1 MKLFGFSYLRNEV
14 DREGKEILDEK
25 QKIVRCFHN
34 VALNHR
40 KETEVLGQPSYLL
53 GHSPHKATY

>member
-1 MKLFGFSYLRNEV
+1 MRNEV